1 MKTLITIT
9 TLLWVN
15 SLYSQNYYSYSFSG
29 ATTTDLESSI
39 LKIEG
44 ITSCKIKLKEEQA
57 KGEILFELQPYKKSE
72 DLKNP
77 DPLIQLK
84 RLLSD
89 TGLTPIELTE
99 IKY

>member
-9 TLLWVN
+9 TMLWAN
-15 SLYSQNYYSYSFSG
+15 FLYSQNYYSYSFSG
-29 ATTTDLESSI
+29 VPTTELESSV

-57 KGEILFELQPYKKSE
+57 KGEILFELQPYRKSE

-84 RLLSD
+84 RLISD
-89 TGLTPIELTE
+89 AGLTPIELTE
-99 IKY
+99 INY